1 MADIVM
7 IPIDKLNPH
16 PDNPR
21 KDLGDLSELVES
33 IKSKGVLQNLT
44 VVPYYSKVQKRV
56 MDGLYTILIGH
67 RRASAAKL
75 AGLTEL
81 PCSIVDMSYED
92 QIATMLVE
100 NMQRSDLTVWEEGKG
115 VQMMINLGKS
125 VKDISEMTGF
135 SETKIRQREKI
146 ARYDERKVKKGLER
160 GATLYDFAELDKIE
174 DDETREKLLGVIG
187 TSDWKNELAVAKKKQ
202 KEKVLKDA
210 WHDQVSKWATRIDD
224 VIYGTSFSKAVLD
237 GREILVSFYRTL
249 NTYSQKGETVE
260 TPDDLASAHYYY
272 IRRNDGDI
280 SIYRGV
286 TKEEEDAKT
295 AEENARRELQAK
307 SDKKKEQFKEITE
320 RHRQLRFDFMKNFN
334 QFQKRDANV
343 WEFVTEAMIYAQRNG
358 GGFSNNSSIKELS
371 EILNVKLSNPRG
383 DSYVALDYHEFL
395 SRKKEKPEQTALLTA
410 MWIMDRGQ
418 YWTTQWSGNAWLCI
432 PAPCERLDQLYRLLD
447 TLGYQRSTEENEMR
461 NGTHKLFDKED
472 DSDG

>member
-1 MADIVM
+1 MAEIVM
-7 IPIDKLNPH
+7 IPLDHLHPH

-21 KDLGDLSELVES
+21 KNLGDLSELVDS
-33 IKSKGVLQNLT
+33 IKAKGVLQNLT
-44 VVPYYSKVQKRV
+44 VVPYFSKVQNRV
-56 MDGLYTILIGH
+56 MDGVYTILIGH

-115 VQMMINLGKS
+115 VQMMLNLGKS

-146 ARYDERKVKKGLER
+146 AHYDERKVKKGLER
-160 GATLYDFAELDKIE
+160 GATLFDFAELDKIE

-187 TSDWKNELAVAKKKQ
+187 TSDWKNELAYAKKRQ
-202 KEKVLKDA
+202 KEKAMKDA
-210 WHDQVSKWATRIDD
+210 WFDQVSKWATRVDD
-224 VIYGTSFSKAVLD
+224 VTQGYPNAKAILD

-249 NTYSQKGETVE
+249 NVYSQKSETVE
-260 TPDDLASAHYYY
+260 VPDDLATAHYYFT
-272 IRRNDGDI
+272 RRDDGDI
-280 SIYRGV
+280 SIYRAVSEAEQRAG
-286 TKEEEDAKT
+286 E
-295 AEENARRELQAK
+295 AEEAARRERQERSNAKQA
-307 SDKKKEQFKEITE
+307 QFHEITE
-320 RHRQLRFDFMKNFN
+320 RHRQLRFDFVKSFN
-334 QFQKRDANV
+334 QFQKRDTNV
-343 WEFVTEAMIYAQRNG
+343 WEFVIEAMIYAQRNG
-358 GGFSNNSSIKELS
+358 GGYYNNHSIGELA
-371 EILNVKLSNPRG
+371 EILGVKFNK
-383 DSYVALDYHEFL
+383 DADKLDYHEFL
-395 SRKKEKPEQTALLTA
+395 SLKMEKPEQTALLIA

-418 YWTTQWSGNAWLCI
+418 YWKTQWSGNAYLCV
-432 PAPCERLDQLYRLLD
+432 PAPSERLDQLYRLLD

-461 NGTHKLFDKED
+461 SGTHKLFDKED

>member
-21 KDLGDLSELVES
+21 KELGDLSELVES

-174 DDETREKLLGVIG
+174 DDETRERLLGVIG

-260 TPDDLASAHYYY
+260 TPDDLAGAHYYY
-272 IRRNDGDI
+272 IQRNDGDI

-286 TKEEEDAKT
+286 TKEEEDAKA

-358 GGFSNNSSIKELS
+358 GGFSNNNSIKELS

>member
-21 KDLGDLSELVES
+21 KELGDLSELVES

-174 DDETREKLLGVIG
+174 DDETRERLLGVIG

-260 TPDDLASAHYYY
+260 TPDDLAGAHYYY
-272 IRRNDGDI
+272 IQRNDGDI
-280 SIYRGV
+280 SIYRSV
-286 TKEEEDAKT
+286 TKEEEDAKA

-334 QFQKRDANV
+334 QFQKRDINV
-343 WEFVTEAMIYAQRNG
+343 WEFVTEAMIFAQRNG
-358 GGFSNNSSIKELS
+358 GGFTNSNSIKELS
-371 EILNVKLSNPRG
+371 EILDVKLCNPRG
-383 DSYVALDYHEFL
+383 DSYIALDYHEFL
-395 SRKKEKPEQTALLTA
+395 SRKQEKPEQTALLTA

-418 YWTTQWSGNAWLCI
+418 YWTTQWSGNARLCI
-432 PAPCERLDQLYRLLD
+432 PDPCERLDQLYRLLD

-461 NGTHKLFDKED
+461 NGTHKLFDKEG

>member
-21 KDLGDLSELVES
+21 KDLGDLSELIES
-33 IKSKGVLQNLT
+33 IKAKGILQNLT

-56 MDGLYTILIGH
+56 IDGIYTILIGH

-75 AGLTEL
+75 AGLKEL

-115 VQMMINLGKS
+115 VQMMLNLGKS
-125 VKDISEMTGF
+125 VKEVSEMTGF

-146 ARYDERKVKKGLER
+146 AHYDERKVKKGLER

-187 TSDWKNELAVAKKKQ
+187 TSDWKNELALAKKKQ
-202 KEKVLKDA
+202 KEKALKNT
-210 WHDQVSKWATRIDD
+210 WHDQVSKWATRVD
-224 VIYGTSFSKAVLD
+224 GTISGYPQAKAILGD
-237 GREILVSFYRTL
+237 REILVSFCRTL
-249 NTYSQKGETVE
+249 NGYSQKSETVE
-260 TPDDLASAHYYY
+260 TPYDIASAHYYY
-272 IRRNDGDI
+272 TRSKDGDI
-280 SIYRGV
+280 SIYRAV
-286 TKEEEDAKT
+286 SDAEQKAEAAEEAAQRERRARSDAK
-295 AEENARRELQAK
+295 QA
-307 SDKKKEQFKEITE
+307 QFKEITE
-320 RHRQLRFDFMKNFN
+320 RHRQLRFDFVRNFN
-334 QFQKRDANV
+334 QFQKRDSNV
-343 WEFVTEAMIYAQRNG
+343 WEFITDAMIYAQCNG
-358 GGFSNNSSIKELS
+358 DGYYNNKGMNELA
-371 EILNVKLSNPRG
+371 EILGVKF
-383 DSYVALDYHEFL
+383 DKDADKLDYHEFL
-395 SRKKEKPEQTALLTA
+395 SLKMEKPEQTALLTA
-410 MWIMDRGQ
+410 MWIIDRGK
-418 YWTTQWSGNAWLCI
+418 YWQTKWNGSSLLCI
-432 PAPCERLDQLYRLLD
+432 PAPCDRLDQLYRLLD

-472 DSDG
+472 SSDG

>member
-21 KDLGDLSELVES
+21 KDLGDLSELVDS

-56 MDGLYTILIGH
+56 MEGLYTILIGH

-81 PCSIVDMSYED
+81 PCSIVEMSYED

-115 VQMMINLGKS
+115 VQMMLNLGKS
-125 VKDISEMTGF
+125 VKEVSEMTGF

-146 ARYDERKVKKGLER
+146 AHYDERKVKKGLER
-160 GATLYDFAELDKIE
+160 GATLFDFGELDKIE

-187 TSDWKNELAVAKKKQ
+187 TADWKNELAVAKKKQ

-210 WHDQVSKWATRIDD
+210 WLNQVSKWATRIDN

-237 GREILVSFYRTL
+237 GREFLVGFHRTL

-260 TPDDLASAHYYY
+260 TPDDLASAQYYY

-286 TKEEEDAKT
+286 TKEEEDAKA

-307 SDKKKEQFKEITE
+307 SNKKQEQFKEITA
-320 RHRQLRFDFMKNFN
+320 RHRQLRFDFVKNFN
-334 QFQKRDANV
+334 QFQKRDVNV
-343 WEFVTEAMIYAQRNG
+343 WEFVIEAMIDAQRNG
-358 GGFSNNSSIKELS
+358 GGFSNNISIKELS
-371 EILNVKLSNPRG
+371 EILDVKLSNPRG
-383 DSYVALDYHEFL
+383 DSYIALDYHEFL
-395 SRKKEKPEQTALLTA
+395 TRKLEKPEQTALLVA

-418 YWTTQWSGNAWLCI
+418 YWTTQWSGSAWLCI
-432 PAPCERLDQLYRLLD
+432 PAPCERLDQLYRFLD

-472 DSDG
+472 SNAE

>member
-1 MADIVM
+1 MAEIVM
-7 IPIDKLNPH
+7 IPLDHLHPH

-21 KDLGDLSELVES
+21 KNLGDLSELVES
-33 IKSKGVLQNLT
+33 IKAKGVLQNLT
-44 VVPYYSKVQKRV
+44 VVPYFSKVQNRV
-56 MDGLYTILIGH
+56 MDGVYTILIGH

-115 VQMMINLGKS
+115 VQMMLNLGKS

-146 ARYDERKVKKGLER
+146 AHYDEWKVKKGLER
-160 GATLYDFAELDKIE
+160 GATLFDFAELDKIE

-187 TSDWKNELAVAKKKQ
+187 TSDWKNELAYAKKRQ
-202 KEKVLKDA
+202 KEKAMKDA
-210 WHDQVSKWATRIDD
+210 WFDQVSKWATRVDE
-224 VIYGTSFSKAVLD
+224 VTQGYPNAKAILD
-237 GREILVSFYRTL
+237 GREILVSFHRTL
-249 NTYSQKGETVE
+249 NVYSQKSEAVE
-260 TPDDLASAHYYY
+260 VPDDLATAHYYFT
-272 IRRNDGDI
+272 RRDDGDI
-280 SIYRGV
+280 SIYRAVSEAEQRAG
-286 TKEEEDAKT
+286 E
-295 AEENARRELQAK
+295 AEEAARRERQERSNAKQA
-307 SDKKKEQFKEITE
+307 QFKEITE
-320 RHRQLRFDFMKNFN
+320 RHRQLRFDFVKSFN

-343 WEFVTEAMIYAQRNG
+343 WEFVIEAMIDAQRNG
-358 GGFSNNSSIKELS
+358 GGYYANNSIRQLS
-371 EILNVKLSNPRG
+371 EILDVKLTNPRG
-383 DSYVALDYHEFL
+383 DSYEALDYHEFL
-395 SRKKEKPEQTALLTA
+395 SRKLEKPEQTALLTA

-418 YWTTQWSGNAWLCI
+418 YWQTKWNGSCYICI

-461 NGTHKLFDKED
+461 SGTHKLFDKED
-472 DSDG
+472 SDG

>member
-21 KDLGDLSELVES
+21 KNLGDLSELVDS

-44 VVPYYSKVQKRV
+44 VVPYFSKVQNRV

-81 PCSIVDMSYED
+81 PCSIVEMSYED

-115 VQMMINLGKS
+115 VQMMLNLGKS
-125 VKDISEMTGF
+125 IKDISEMTGF

-146 ARYDERKVKKGLER
+146 AHYDERKVKKGLER
-160 GATLYDFAELDKIE
+160 GATLFDFAELDKIE
-174 DDETREKLLGVIG
+174 NDETREKLLGVIG
-187 TSDWKNELAVAKKKQ
+187 TSDWKNELAYAKKRQ

-210 WHDQVSKWATRIDD
+210 WHDQVSKWATRVDG
-224 VIYGTSFSKAVLD
+224 VTSGYPHSKAILD
-237 GREILVSFYRTL
+237 SREFLVSFYRTL

-260 TPDDLASAHYYY
+260 PPDDLGSAHYYY
-272 IRRNDGDI
+272 TRNDDGDI

-286 TKEEEDAKT
+286 TKEDEDAKA

-307 SDKKKEQFKEITE
+307 SNKKQEQFKEITE
-320 RHRQLRFDFMKNFN
+320 RHRQLRLDFVKNFN
-334 QFQKRDANV
+334 QFQKRDVNV

-358 GGFSNNSSIKELS
+358 GGYYANHSIKELS
-371 EILNVKLSNPRG
+371 EILNVQLCKPRG
-383 DSYVALDYHEFL
+383 DSYETLDYHEFL
-395 SRKKEKPEQTALLTA
+395 SLKMEKPEQTALLIA

-418 YWTTQWSGNAWLCI
+418 YWKTQWNGSCYLCI
-432 PAPCERLDQLYRLLD
+432 PAPCERLDQVYRLLD
-447 TLGYQRSTEENEMR
+447 TLGYQRSTEENELR

-472 DSDG
+472 VSDG

>member
-358 GGFSNNSSIKELS
+358 EGFSNNNSIKELS

>member
-160 GATLYDFAELDKIE
+160 GATLFDFAELDKIE
-174 DDETREKLLGVIG
+174 DDEIREKLLGVIG
-187 TSDWKNELAVAKKKQ
+187 TSDWKNELAAAKKNQ

-210 WHDQVSKWATRIDD
+210 WYDQVSKWATRIDD
-224 VIYGTSFSKAVLD
+224 VIYGSSFSKAVLD
-237 GREILVSFYRTL
+237 GREFRVSFHRTL

-260 TPDDLASAHYYY
+260 MPDDLASAHYYY

-286 TKEEEDAKT
+286 TKEEEDAKA

-358 GGFSNNSSIKELS
+358 GGFSNNNSIKELS